1 MLSRACRQHSQNA
14 IFDRSSQKYSQY
26 KSCVLKSVCYYF
38 DWLNVSREFWKNAA
52 VLLKRGHSL
61 LFQLFFCYYV
71 WPVMHQNTKK
81 YFSVPAKCSFGM
93 LNQRNVIT
101 CLVYLQTAT
110 DKSYE
115 NAVPLMGFAQVQ
127 DSGALYTFLLCWGLF
142 SYYHGLSW

>member
-1 MLSRACRQHSQNA
+1 MLLG
-14 IFDRSSQKYSQY
+14 YS
-26 KSCVLKSVCYYF
+26 
-38 DWLNVSREFWKNAA
+38 EKNAA
-52 VLLKRGHSL
+52 VLLKSGYSL
-61 LFQLFFCYYV
+61 PFQLFFCYYV

-81 YFSVPAKCSFGM
+81 YFSVPTKCSFGM

-127 DSGALYTFLLCWGLF
+127 DSGALYTFLLC
-142 SYYHGLSW
+142 